1 MTDTIKNTTEYNNF
15 IKYIKDNKE
24 GINENQTIEIEVSE
38 KTRIDTVEL
47 TIQTIMLLKKASK
60 KEIIESK
67 KLANNSLNIHA
78 YSKTRIELAFRIAGS
93 NVISKLLKTCKDKES
108 IEKKLLK
115 ACNGDKLS
123 QTSINTYK
131 NKNTVNDEGSIVKKE
146 KKSKVQSDKE
156 TTPNEKKEKKLDISK
171 MNRDELISQISIR
184 QMEIELMKVQ
194 LNKLNQESEDVKSV
208 IQKA

>member
-1 MTDTIKNTTEYNNF
+1 MTNTIKNTTEYNNF

-93 NVISKLLKTCKDKES
+93 NVISKLLNTCINKES

-115 ACNGDKLS
+115 VCNADKLS

-131 NKNTVNDEGSIVKKE
+131 NKNTVNDKGSIVKKE
-146 KKSKVQSDKE
+146 KKAKVTS
-156 TTPNEKKEKKLDISK
+156 KKEVQPKKLDDKSFIKKLSNEK
-171 MNRDELISQISIR
+171 LQELSDLVNQ
-184 QMEIELMKVQ
+184 EIELRG
-194 LNKLNQESEDVKSV
+194 QESINKD
-208 IQKA
+208 AMTG

>member
-1 MTDTIKNTTEYNNF
+1 MANTIKNTTEYNNF